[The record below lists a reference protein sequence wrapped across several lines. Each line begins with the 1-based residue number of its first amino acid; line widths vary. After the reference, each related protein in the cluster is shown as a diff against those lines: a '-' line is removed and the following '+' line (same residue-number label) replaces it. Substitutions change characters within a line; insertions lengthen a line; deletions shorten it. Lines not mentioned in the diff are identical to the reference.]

1 MKLETLIYDAIK
13 KVIPQESLKTAVYA
27 NVTDTSY
34 EIFFYCLFPQNGYR
48 QCYDLAE
55 ADVLDAHLLDMT
67 FEEIAKV
74 IKTDKAYES
83 ERNNLFTFIIDASGV
98 KMTVEHFAKDTRMYR
113 IKKEWTEKNLH

>member
-27 NVTDTSY
+27 NVTATSY

-98 KMTVEHFAKDTRMYR
+98 KMTVEHFDKDTRMYR
-113 IKKEWTEKNLH
+113 VKKEWNEKNLH

>member
-98 KMTVEHFAKDTRMYR
+98 KMTVEHFDKDTRMYR
-113 IKKEWTEKNLH
+113 VKKEWNEKNLH

>member
-27 NVTDTSY
+27 NVNDTSY

-98 KMTVEHFAKDTRMYR
+98 KMTVEHFDKDTRMYR
-113 IKKEWTEKNLH
+113 VKKEWNEKNLH

>member
-27 NVTDTSY
+27 NVNDTSY

-83 ERNNLFTFIIDASGV
+83 ERNNLFTFIIDASGI
-98 KMTVEHFAKDTRMYR
+98 KMTVEHFDKDTRMYR
-113 IKKEWTEKNLH
+113 VKKEWNEKNLH